1 MPGLLRAWRAGK
13 VAIANAPG
21 AGVADDKVVYA
32 YVPKII
38 EYYLGEKAILPN
50 VPTLLLREEESR

>member
-1 MPGLLRAWRAGK
+1 MT
-13 VAIANAPG
+13 IANG
-21 AGVADDKVVYA
+21 VGNGVADDKALYP

-50 VPTLLLREEESR
+50 VPTHDLMDPGGSGVCA